1 MAGADRSGV
10 KTNKRFC
17 KQQIMN
23 ELNLDRLNLTSPYT
37 LWRTENNSYGFR
49 TNYGVIYRVGFYKN
63 ELIWADNS
71 YEFGINNENH
81 KTSPNDNK
89 VKGTILAI
97 IEEFIIS
104 NPSVLLYQ
112 CETGDNRQA
121 MRARLFAKWFN
132 DYKEKDNFVIKAAVV
147 KDEDID
153 NYIGIII
160 QRNNPQIEKYLNDF
174 ENFVRFFTQKPI

>member
-1 MAGADRSGV
+1 
-10 KTNKRFC
+10 
-17 KQQIMN
+17 MN

-97 IEEFIIS
+97 IEEFFIS
-104 NPSVLLYQ
+104 NPSVLYI
-112 CETGDNRQA
+112 N
-121 MRARLFAKWFN
+121 AKRGITVKLCVQ
-132 DYKEKDNFVIKAAVV
+132 DYLQNGLMTIK
-147 KDEDID
+147 
-153 NYIGIII
+153 
-160 QRNNPQIEKYLNDF
+160 QRTILL
-174 ENFVRFFTQKPI
+174 